1 MTKGLAYLN
10 KSQYKDKTGV
20 LIKAGDILSS
30 GEIDN
35 PRICE
40 VYYDGED
47 FRVKYPPHDYD
58 EPLWVFMSY
67 NTPFKKTRART
78 HVEIIG
84 RIPDDKELL
93 KLRSTHA

>member
-30 GEIDN
+30 GEEEN

-40 VYYDGED
+40 VYYDGTD
-47 FRVKYPPHDYD
+47 FRVRYPLHEYD
-58 EPLWVFMSY
+58 APLWVFMSY
-67 NTPFKKTRART
+67 NTSFKKTRSRT
-78 HVEIIG
+78 KTEVIG
-84 RIPDDKELL
+84 RMPEDKELL
-93 KLRSTHA
+93 NAGN